1 MALKRINLNLDE
13 NLVVELDNYAQSLH
27 VSRSS
32 ALSVILSQWFM
43 QQKSMTL
50 ASDLVQIFQTIKP
63 EEAASLLVELKPDKY
78 ASSN

>member
-13 NLVVELDNYAQSLH
+13 NLLVELDNYAQSLH

-50 ASDLVQIFQTIKP
+50 ASDLVQIFRTIKP
-63 EEAASLLVELKPDKY
+63 EEAASLLAELKPD
-78 ASSN
+78 N